1 MASSHFERGMCVSS
15 KIVPTRAENWRRQA
29 AHFQTR
35 RGLTLPALVL
45 RLPMKYAFSVLP
57 QCGQTGPSG
66 QRIDSISF
74 QASASSEKCFAR
86 LARLISLVS
95 MAQTYLLGVSN
106 SNPKGTLNQN

>member
-29 AHFQTR
+29 AHLPTR
-35 RGLTLPALVL
+35 RGLPLPALVL

-74 QASASSEKCFAR
+74 QASASSEECFAR
-86 LARLISLVS
+86 LAGVFSLVC
-95 MAQTYLLGVSN
+95 MVQQYLFG
-106 SNPKGTLNQN
+106 